1 MIFFFLDCK
10 YDIYYVN
17 VLTKKKKC
25 LPYIYQQ
32 INHNLVAE
40 MLQNK
45 NYLHNIHTTEI
56 STCNRFLSICFDTR
70 ETLLKFVGT
79 DHLLADI
86 PITLEPD
93 NYDKI
98 QLSIENIPIE
108 LPDKEVKEFLS
119 TYTTTIGK
127 THYPGIKHSNK
138 FFTSG
143 TRVYQ
148 CIKLTQHIP
157 RHLHHFG
164 RYLRICYNDQP
175 QDKPTITT
183 NTTNPDNSFDSPE
196 LPQSTTY
203 IQQEYEPDTPPPQT
217 PPPIDIDNATL
228 LLPNEPPETP
238 QITFKN
244 KADDISTTQ
253 LFGTPNNTPETHNP
267 VEPEPHMQPRT
278 HNKKIQE
285 LLQTPD
291 THKYL
296 RIFQLVARSTKW
308 TKR

>member
-1 MIFFFLDCK
+1 MISFFLDCK

-17 VLTKKKKC
+17 VLTKKKKKC

-40 MLQNK
+40 MLENK

-119 TYTTTIGK
+119 TYTMTIGK
-127 THYPGIKHSNK
+127 THYSGIKHSNK
-138 FFTSG
+138 FFPSG
-143 TRVYQ
+143 TRVY
-148 CIKLTQHIP
+148 
-157 RHLHHFG
+157 
-164 RYLRICYNDQP
+164 
-175 QDKPTITT
+175 
-183 NTTNPDNSFDSPE
+183 
-196 LPQSTTY
+196 
-203 IQQEYEPDTPPPQT
+203 
-217 PPPIDIDNATL
+217 
-228 LLPNEPPETP
+228 
-238 QITFKN
+238 
-244 KADDISTTQ
+244 
-253 LFGTPNNTPETHNP
+253 
-267 VEPEPHMQPRT
+267 
-278 HNKKIQE
+278 
-285 LLQTPD
+285 
-291 THKYL
+291 
-296 RIFQLVARSTKW
+296 
-308 TKR
+308 